1 MMDDNAKTLLLQVS
15 NAILLGLVSDNT
27 NNSEYEEDENYLVKK
42 SVRMGNKLIKEVS
55 NFKLD

>member
-1 MMDDNAKTLLLQVS
+1 MDDNAKTLLLQVS